1 LSLSK
6 TKNVHKISINTLQ
19 DYLSDLELA
28 YLFIYVDKYS
38 ASIKE
43 KTASQSK
50 VYAIDTGLV
59 NTIGFRVS
67 SDISRVLENLV
78 FLELK
83 RAGKEIYYHREKFEC
98 DFVLRERREI
108 VEAVQ
113 VTKKLFDGNE
123 KRELGGLLEAMKK
136 YKLKEGLVL
145 TDSQFEDRVVGKKR
159 IRIRPIW
166 FWLLNKDE

>member
-1 LSLSK
+1 LKSYK
-6 TKNVHKISINTLQ
+6 
-19 DYLSDLELA
+19 
-28 YLFIYVDKYS
+28 
-38 ASIKE
+38 
-43 KTASQSK
+43 
-50 VYAIDTGLV
+50 
-59 NTIGFRVS
+59 
-67 SDISRVLENLV
+67 
-78 FLELK
+78 LK

>member
-83 RAGKEIYYHREKFEC
+83 RA
-98 DFVLRERREI
+98 V
-108 VEAVQ
+108 
-113 VTKKLFDGNE
+113 
-123 KRELGGLLEAMKK
+123 
-136 YKLKEGLVL
+136 
-145 TDSQFEDRVVGKKR
+145 
-159 IRIRPIW
+159 
-166 FWLLNKDE
+166 